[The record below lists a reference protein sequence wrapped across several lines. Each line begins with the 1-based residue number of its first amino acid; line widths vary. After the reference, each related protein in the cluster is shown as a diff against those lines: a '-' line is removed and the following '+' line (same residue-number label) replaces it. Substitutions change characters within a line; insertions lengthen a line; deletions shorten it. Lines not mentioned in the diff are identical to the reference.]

1 MPDSKIIVS
10 VSPHITSSEQT
21 SKIMWS
27 VFLALLPAGIWG
39 VYAFGIRALYL
50 IAASISSAVLA
61 EALFL
66 KLRKKPITI
75 MDGSAAL
82 TGLLLAYNVS
92 PRLPIWCIC
101 VGAVFAI
108 IIGKQIFGGLGR
120 NIFNPALVGRAFL
133 MASWPKYMVVFDN
146 PRWQID
152 AVTTATPLT
161 IIKHGY
167 TYPLPSYLDLFIG
180 NRGGCLG
187 EVCIAVLL
195 LGALFLLYKGYISW
209 HIPFTYI
216 FTVGILSWMFASGN
230 LFGGDWLFYILTGG
244 LILGAFFMATDMVTS
259 PITNKGKII
268 FGLGCGIITF
278 AIRKWGG
285 YPEGVS
291 YSILIMNAAAPLID
305 RLTKPRRYGAK
316 IRNPK
321 SEMRNKS

>member
-1 MPDSKIIVS
+1 MPNSKIIVS
-10 VSPHITSSEQT
+10 VSPHITSPEQIP
-21 SKIMWS
+21 KIMWS
-27 VFLALLPAGIWG
+27 VFLALLLAGIWG
-39 VYAFGIRALYL
+39 VYAFGIRAFYL
-50 IAASISSAVLA
+50 IIASISSAMLA
-61 EALFL
+61 EVLFL

-75 MDGSAAL
+75 TDGSAAL
-82 TGLLLAYNVS
+82 TGLLLAHNVS

-133 MASWPKYMVVFDN
+133 VASWPKYMVVFDN

-180 NRGGCLG
+180 NRGGCIG

-216 FTVGILSWMFASGN
+216 FTVGILSWMFASDK

-259 PITNKGKII
+259 PITNKGKTI

-291 YSILIMNAAAPLID
+291 YSILIMNAATPLID

-316 IRNPK
+316 
-321 SEMRNKS
+321 

>member
-10 VSPHITSSEQT
+10 VSPHITSPEQIP
-21 SKIMWS
+21 KIMWS

-39 VYAFGIRALYL
+39 VYAFGIRAFYL
-50 IAASISSAVLA
+50 IIASISSAILA

-75 MDGSAAL
+75 TDGSAAL

-133 MASWPKYMVVFDN
+133 VASWPKYMVVFDN

-161 IIKHGY
+161 IIKHGH

-180 NRGGCLG
+180 NRGGCIG
-187 EVCIAVLL
+187 EVCIAVLV

-216 FTVGILSWMFASGN
+216 FTVGILSWMFASN
-230 LFGGDWLFYILTGG
+230 ELFGGDWLFYILTGG

-259 PITNKGKII
+259 PIMNKGKII
-268 FGLGCGIITF
+268 FGLVCGIITF

-291 YSILIMNAAAPLID
+291 YSILIMNAATPLID
-305 RLTKPRRYGAK
+305 RLTKPRRYGQYRRL
-316 IRNPK
+316 I
-321 SEMRNKS
+321 